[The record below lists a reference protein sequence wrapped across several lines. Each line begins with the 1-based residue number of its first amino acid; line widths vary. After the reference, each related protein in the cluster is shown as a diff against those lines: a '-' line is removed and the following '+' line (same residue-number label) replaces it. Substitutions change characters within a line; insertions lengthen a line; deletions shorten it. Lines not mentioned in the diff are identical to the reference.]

1 MNCNECGE
9 SMTELDPREITD
21 PQPSRFV
28 PRWRCDEKECPAQ
41 GAVVEEVVWRVGDRV
56 EWTHARLIGRSLE
69 LTPHRG
75 VIDKITGPMA
85 MVRLDGKSRRKRLP
99 LRVLHK
105 RLPRLRPEPDATA
118 VAEGGGKR

>member
-1 MNCNECGE
+1 MKPLK
-9 SMTELDPREITD
+9 TKDLRP
-21 PQPSRFV
+21 
-28 PRWRCDEKECPAQ
+28 CDEKECPAQ

-69 LTPHRG
+69 LTLRRG
-75 VIDKITGPMA
+75 VIDKIIGPMA

-118 VAEGGGKR
+118 VAEGGGKK